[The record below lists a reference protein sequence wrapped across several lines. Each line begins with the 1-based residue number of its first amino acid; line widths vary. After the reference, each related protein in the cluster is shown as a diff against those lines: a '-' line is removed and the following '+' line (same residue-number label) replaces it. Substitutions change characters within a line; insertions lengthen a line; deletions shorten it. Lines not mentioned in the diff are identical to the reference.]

1 MALNTNSSKFRKV
14 DVDQYCE
21 DHFLDDQADPST
33 GDRPASACV
42 ENETLTRLEGLRDE
56 VNSLLSTGEHFQSLQ
71 LVLRDPPVKC
81 KDQLLKD
88 LACRLNRILCVI
100 VVNVIIWNSWI
111 NRAADIHIARLFSLS
126 PSCVFQVLMNFK
138 GAEKIEEAVNGLDKD
153 AIDVL
158 MKYIYRGFEF
168 PGSKNLSCGA
178 LLVWHEKVMAKGGL
192 GSIIR
197 VMTDRRRV

>member
-88 LACRLNRILCVI
+88 LAC
-100 VVNVIIWNSWI
+100 
-111 NRAADIHIARLFSLS
+111 
-126 PSCVFQVLMNFK
+126 SCVFQVLMNFK

>member
-1 MALNTNSSKFRKV
+1 MAVNTNSSKFRKV

-21 DHFLDDQADPST
+21 DHFLDDHGDHTIGDPSS
-33 GDRPASACV
+33 GDRPSSVCV
-42 ENETLTRLEGLRDE
+42 ENDTLTKLESLREE
-56 VNSLLSTGEHFQSLQ
+56 VNSLLSTGELFQSLL

-88 LACRLNRILCVI
+88 LAC
-100 VVNVIIWNSWI
+100 
-111 NRAADIHIARLFSLS
+111 
-126 PSCVFQVLMNFK
+126 SCVFQVLMSFK

-153 AIDVL
+153 SIDVL
-158 MKYIYRGFEF
+158 MKYIYRGFELS
-168 PGSKNLSCGA
+168 GSENLSCGA